1 MNQDQATG
9 IVRAVV
15 PPLVAYLA
23 AKGVIP
29 IGSADAI
36 LAAGVAIVA
45 AAWSIVNNR
54 TGKVVGG
61 GS

>member
-9 IVRAVV
+9 IVRAAV

-45 AAWSIVNNR
+45 AAWSIVSNR